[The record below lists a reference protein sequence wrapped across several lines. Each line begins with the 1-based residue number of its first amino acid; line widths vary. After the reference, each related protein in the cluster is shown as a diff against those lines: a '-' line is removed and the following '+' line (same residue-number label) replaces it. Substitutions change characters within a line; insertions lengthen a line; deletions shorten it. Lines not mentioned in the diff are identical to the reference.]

1 MDGRTINPTAETE
14 RFQVLDLLRGFAL
27 CGILLANIVAMG
39 QPWSRAYPA
48 FPAELTNPDWAAW
61 TLQALLV
68 EGSMRA
74 LFTLLF
80 GAGVVLLTAWGARA
94 ERPGTADV
102 HFRRAMLLMALGIG
116 NAVVLLWPGDIL
128 YIYGVAAMFL
138 FVFRKL
144 DGRVLVAIAA
154 ALIGLF
160 SLADAAGDWRSA
172 AALGADPAAHAA
184 ALAALAPSAE
194 VLNAEA
200 AVRGSGNYPAIALW
214 SAGAFTDWAMA
225 RGAIVSVGRAVAFMM
240 LGMGLFK
247 LGVMTGARSMRFYL
261 RMAVLGVVGGLAI
274 NAWETATLWRSG
286 FDPAVWT
293 PSLTGEIGRLILALG
308 YLGAIMAAWK
318 ANALGLI
325 GTGLERMGRMAMT
338 NYLGQSL
345 ICAVLFYGF
354 GLYDRLGWWSLWALA
369 AAIWGA
375 QAAFSVAWLRVF
387 RMGPAEWAFRAVA
400 YWSVPPLI
408 RPRPA
413 RSARVVAPAPEGRA
427 PA

>member
-1 MDGRTINPTAETE
+1 MTGRAINPTAETE

-48 FPAELTNPDWAAW
+48 FPAQLTNPDWAAW
-61 TLQALLV
+61 TLQALFV

-94 ERPGTADV
+94 DRPGTADV

-128 YIYGVAAMFL
+128 YIYGVAALFL

-144 DGRVLVAIAA
+144 DGRVLIALSA
-154 ALIGLF
+154 MLIVIF
-160 SLADAAGDWRSA
+160 SLADALGDWRAA
-172 AALGADPAAHAA
+172 AALNADPAAHAA
-184 ALAALAPSAE
+184 AIAALTPSVEA
-194 VLNAEA
+194 LNAEA
-200 AVRGSGNYPAIALW
+200 AVRASGSYPAIALW
-214 SAGAFTDWAMA
+214 SAGAFTDWALA
-225 RGAIVSVGRAVAFMM
+225 KGAVLSVGRTVAFMM

-261 RMAVLGVVGGLAI
+261 RLAVLGVAGGLAI
-274 NAWETATLWRSG
+274 NVWETATLWRSG
-286 FDPAVWT
+286 FDPAVWA
-293 PSLTGEIGRLILALG
+293 PALTGEVGRLILALG
-308 YLGAIMAAWK
+308 YLGAIIAAWK
-318 ANALGLI
+318 ANVLGLI

-338 NYLGQSL
+338 NYLAQSL

-354 GLYDRLGWWSLWALA
+354 GLYDRLGWWPLWGLT
-369 AAIWGA
+369 AAIWIG
-375 QAAFSVAWLRVF
+375 QALFSAAWLSVF

-400 YWSVPPLI
+400 YWTIPPLL
-408 RPRPA
+408 RPRQGRSRPA
-413 RSARVVAPAPEGRA
+413 AEPAPSR
-427 PA
+427 

>member
-1 MDGRTINPTAETE
+1 MTGRAINPTAEHE
-14 RFQVLDLLRGFAL
+14 RFEVLDLLRGFAL

-39 QPWSRAYPA
+39 QPWSRTYPA
-48 FPAELTNPDWAAW
+48 LPAQLTDPDWAAW
-61 TLQALLV
+61 TLQALFV

-94 ERPGTADV
+94 DRPGTADV
-102 HFRRAMLLMALGIG
+102 HFRRAMLLMALGVG

-128 YIYGVAAMFL
+128 YIYGVAALFL

-144 DGRVLVAIAA
+144 DGRVLVGLSA
-154 ALIGLF
+154 ALIALF
-160 SLADAAGDWRSA
+160 SSADALGDWRA
-172 AALGADPAAHAA
+172 AVALGADPGAYAA
-184 ALAALAPSAE
+184 AIAALTPSAE
-194 VLNAEA
+194 ALNAEA
-200 AVRGSGNYPAIALW
+200 AVRGSGSYPAIALW

-225 RGAIVSVGRAVAFMM
+225 KGAILSVGRTVAFMM

-261 RMAVLGVVGGLAI
+261 RLAVLGVAGGLAI
-274 NAWETATLWRSG
+274 NVWETATLWRSG

-293 PSLTGEIGRLILALG
+293 PALTGEIGRLILALG
-308 YLGAIMAAWK
+308 YLGAVIAAWK
-318 ANALGLI
+318 ANVLGLI

-338 NYLGQSL
+338 NYLAQSL

-354 GLYDRLGWWSLWALA
+354 GLYDRLGWWPLWGLA

-375 QAAFSVAWLRVF
+375 QALFSNAWLSLF

-400 YWSVPPLI
+400 YWSIPPLL
-408 RPRPA
+408 RPQSP
-413 RSARVVAPAPEGRA
+413 RSAPTTEAAPSR
-427 PA
+427 